1 MKLSSVM
8 SLTQWMRRGVSPW
21 CWEYSDVGAEKRR
34 RRTGGGLWLV
44 PGLGTGH
51 CVDSHPCVQYS
62 TGQSVYTSQP
72 AQCYSYTS
80 SCGQLTSLR
89 RETEGTTSTCL
100 IIIRLPAFLSPLLSS
115 HGRVSQGDRC
125 SPSVDVQDVK
135 DRSER
140 CLVFPLGDY
149 YAMIMISSWHLPL
162 CDVPPPQ

>member
-1 MKLSSVM
+1 MWGL
-8 SLTQWMRRGVSPW
+8 RR
-21 CWEYSDVGAEKRR
+21 E
-34 RRTGGGLWLV
+34 GGGRVVACDWCL
-44 PGLGTGH
+44 
-51 CVDSHPCVQYS
+51 DSARVTVLTHTPVYS
-62 TGQSVYTSQP
+62 TGQYRAVYTSQP

-89 RETEGTTSTCL
+89 RETERTTSTCL
-100 IIIRLPAFLSPLLSS
+100 IIIRLPASLSPLLSS
-115 HGRVSQGDRC
+115 HGTVSQGDRC